1 MPNYM
6 LRISFVG
13 SRYHGWQIQPG
24 LPTVQGTLTDALER
38 ILSHRVRLVGCCRTD
53 AGVHARDYVANFT
66 THRELSEEKLLLSLN
81 SLLPKD
87 IGVLA
92 VRKMPEGF
100 NARYSPK
107 GKVYAYLLWNA
118 PCRDPFLYNFSW
130 HVPRPLDRDLMR
142 RAVEL
147 VSGEHEFSG
156 FAKLEGERN
165 TRINLRVSLR
175 EEGCLLRFEFEASHF
190 LRYMVRRITGAVVRV
205 GMGKVSLED
214 IEEFLQGRKCPYSA
228 PPHGLTLE
236 RVIL

>member
-92 VRKMPEGF
+92 V
-100 NARYSPK
+100 
-107 GKVYAYLLWNA
+107 
-118 PCRDPFLYNFSW
+118 
-130 HVPRPLDRDLMR
+130 
-142 RAVEL
+142 
-147 VSGEHEFSG
+147 
-156 FAKLEGERN
+156 
-165 TRINLRVSLR
+165 
-175 EEGCLLRFEFEASHF
+175 
-190 LRYMVRRITGAVVRV
+190 
-205 GMGKVSLED
+205 
-214 IEEFLQGRKCPYSA
+214 
-228 PPHGLTLE
+228 
-236 RVIL
+236 